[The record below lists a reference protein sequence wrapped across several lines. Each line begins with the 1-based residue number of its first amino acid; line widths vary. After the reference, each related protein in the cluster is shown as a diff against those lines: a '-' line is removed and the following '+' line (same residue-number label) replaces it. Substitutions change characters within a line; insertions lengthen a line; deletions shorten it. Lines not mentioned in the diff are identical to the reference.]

1 MGSNEFSLNM
11 YRPIP
16 EELTLKN
23 SPIEGLGLFATQD
36 IKANSF
42 LGITHIRDEQFEN
55 KYIRTPL
62 GGFYNHSNNPSV
74 MRMVSDS
81 LPTLKFG
88 DQIDSRANAQK
99 LKDGK
104 NDRENLF
111 YNLNEKSD
119 AKYMF
124 LVSCKDIKAGEELTA
139 NYNLYTYPKTGIG
152 IQMF

>member
-1 MGSNEFSLNM
+1 M
-11 YRPIP
+11 YRPLP
-16 EELTLKN
+16 NELTIKN
-23 SPIEGLGLFATQD
+23 SLIEGLGLFATED
-36 IKANSF
+36 IKANTF
-42 LGITHIRDEQFEN
+42 IGVTHIRDEQFEN

-62 GGFYNHSNNPSV
+62 GGFYNHSNDPTV

-88 DQIDSRANAQK
+88 DLIDSNTNAKK

-111 YNLNEKSD
+111 YNLSEKPD

-124 LVSCKDIKAGEELTA
+124 MVSIKDIKAGEELTA
-139 NYNLYTYPKTGIG
+139 NYNLYTYPKTGVG
-152 IQMF
+152 IQML

>member
-1 MGSNEFSLNM
+1 M
-11 YRPIP
+11 YRPLP
-16 EELTLKN
+16 KELTIKN
-23 SPIEGLGLFATQD
+23 SVIEGLGLFAT
-36 IKANSF
+36 ANIESNTF
-42 LGITHIRDEQFEN
+42 IGVTHIRDEQFEN

-62 GGFYNHSNNPSV
+62 GGFYNHSNNPTV

-88 DQIDSRANAQK
+88 DPIDPNANAK
-99 LKDGK
+99 KIKDGK

-124 LVSCKDIKAGEELTA
+124 LVSVRGIKAGEELTA
-139 NYNLYTYPKTGIG
+139 NYNLYTYPKTGVG

>member
-1 MGSNEFSLNM
+1 M
-11 YRPIP
+11 YRPLP
-16 EELTLKN
+16 KQLTIKN
-23 SPIEGLGLFATQD
+23 SPIEGLGLFATED
-36 IKANSF
+36 IKSNSF
-42 LGITHIRDEQFEN
+42 IGVTHVRDEQFEN

-62 GGFYNHSNNPSV
+62 GGFYNHSNEPTV

-81 LPTLKFG
+81 LPTLNFG
-88 DQIDSRANAQK
+88 DLIDPNANTKK

-104 NDRENLF
+104 NDRENMF

-124 LVSCKDIKAGEELTA
+124 LVSIKDIKAGEELTA

-152 IQMF
+152 IQML